1 MERDKKIRG
10 VLRSGFTRLFN
21 QFNSTNT
28 AEATDVVEVQVC
40 LGMLEKKFE
49 ELRVVDQRIFDLM
62 LEADYTEDELTNE
75 EISVEDYCSKFVR
88 AKILAAK
95 LITEKNDTDSLCNS
109 NRPYPTRKFKLPQIE
124 LKKFGGD
131 VKEWLSFWSLFKKI
145 HEDESIVREDKFQYL
160 IQAIIPGTRARELV
174 DSFPPTGDNYVKVI
188 DSLKSRFG
196 RDDLLVEVY
205 VRELLKLVLHNALQ
219 PEKKVGLSTLY
230 DKIESHMRALDT
242 LGVTTD
248 KCAAMLYPLVESC
261 IPAELLRAWQRT
273 TSTRTSDGEIT
284 TKRRLDDLMT
294 FLRTEVEG
302 EERINIAV
310 SGFGLGSDSRKTS
323 KKKYY
328 VESEENIPSAVGLL
342 NNIVRSKY
350 QSPCPF

>member
-62 LEADYTEDELTNE
+62 LEVDYTEDALANE
-75 EISVEDYCSKFVR
+75 DISVEDYCSKFVR

-131 VKEWLSFWSLFKKI
+131 VKEWLSFWSLF
-145 HEDESIVREDKFQYL
+145 
-160 IQAIIPGTRARELV
+160 
-174 DSFPPTGDNYVKVI
+174 
-188 DSLKSRFG
+188 
-196 RDDLLVEVY
+196 
-205 VRELLKLVLHNALQ
+205 
-219 PEKKVGLSTLY
+219 
-230 DKIESHMRALDT
+230 
-242 LGVTTD
+242 
-248 KCAAMLYPLVESC
+248 
-261 IPAELLRAWQRT
+261 
-273 TSTRTSDGEIT
+273 
-284 TKRRLDDLMT
+284 
-294 FLRTEVEG
+294 
-302 EERINIAV
+302 
-310 SGFGLGSDSRKTS
+310 
-323 KKKYY
+323 
-328 VESEENIPSAVGLL
+328 
-342 NNIVRSKY
+342 
-350 QSPCPF
+350 